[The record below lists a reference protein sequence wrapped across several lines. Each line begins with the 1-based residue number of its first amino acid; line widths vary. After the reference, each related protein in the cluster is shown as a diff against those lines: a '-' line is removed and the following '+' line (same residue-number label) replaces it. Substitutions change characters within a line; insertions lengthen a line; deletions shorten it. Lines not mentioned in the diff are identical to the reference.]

1 MTQRFKYKLYLIA
14 LCLTTALSLKAQYSE
29 DNLLSEANV
38 LFEQHKYAEAMPLY
52 AQLLSLQ
59 PTKPEFN
66 YKYGATALYGDAS
79 KKEEAIKY
87 LRFASTKTGIDK
99 NCWYFLGKAY
109 HLNYQF
115 ADAIVAYQKF
125 QELASKKEIAE
136 LNVDREIEDCRNGQ
150 NLLSN
155 IKEVTVLAKNKS
167 LAESFFRIY
176 DLSDIGGKILVT
188 PDALLSSLD
197 KKRNHKSLILFRG
210 SGTTV
215 YFSSYGKDGDNGLDI
230 YQAEVLPNGAFSNPQ
245 KLGPEINTPYDEDYP
260 FLHPD
265 NKTFYFSSK
274 GHSSM
279 GGYDIFRADLD
290 PSTGKFGNAENLDFA
305 INTPDD
311 DLFYVA
317 DSAKKLANFASSRS
331 SKQGELDVYKVLV
344 KSAPAEITLIKGNF
358 SNEIRPE
365 NKLAK
370 ITVVDAS
377 TNAQIDVQ
385 YTDPNSG
392 DYVLSFP
399 RSGRFKFLVE
409 VEKSNQIHS
418 GVVDIPK
425 SSGIKAYLQNMQLV
439 SSSGVEKLLINNL
452 FDQTYDG
459 DVTALAQRLLRQ
471 RAALDVNFN
480 ASEETKEPV
489 AAPDTSL
496 DIAMAYTAAG
506 FGAGMSN
513 EKILNTAQER
523 SRKIALQAENI
534 SQLNNAATHNYFDA
548 LADAEA
554 KQLEAARL
562 IAQAEKA
569 TGDERSRI
577 MFDAG
582 IAKLKAENA
591 LNEAENSKALIEN
604 LSKIGESTHAALLKN
619 QQFEDSLQAALESD
633 DYNAALAALK
643 REKEIQE
650 NTDKSVEKYNPV
662 SEIQFTSIEAQKEA
676 KKYLDRASS
685 LRAQNDEL
693 QARLVTRIRQRETAK
708 GKDATKLDGEIVNLK
723 AEIADSERRT
733 DKAFAEAAKVQKEA
747 FSKSQQYDILVALN
761 EERSNGKT
769 VAGKAN
775 EINEVDLDQVALS
788 ISKLSIDNQAA
799 STYLTANPDAGNVF
813 ENDQVAMAFKREYA
827 SSDAVNDEVTAHNS
841 EDLLASSAA
850 DNENEK
856 VDSDKSISQDENQ
869 TNKVS
874 EEKAIAIDIS
884 KSAQTEIEVA
894 DVTDS
899 SEILKESSKDET
911 KTQDNQNIEN
921 EDASNTSAVD
931 IAESESNES
940 ENISEDKEVNK
951 SVTEGAIGG
960 DEITKAS
967 NSNTATK
974 GRDSNDIS
982 LENSNEDNTQLENTD
997 STNSAASANGEYAIE
1012 TDLAE
1017 IPKQI
1022 KAEKVKISA
1031 ATDWIAIIDASI
1043 AELEDEIAAN
1053 TTTDKEDAHA
1063 QLNQYREL
1071 RKAKEKEITVSEAS
1085 IQKMQSANRMDAEAM
1100 ETALVAAESD
1110 VDTLSASLVSRL
1122 EMKSNESATD
1132 IQSIKNIRKV
1142 DSDYLPELASIELS
1156 GLSDPEIADKRIA
1169 LNEKFISSVDKK
1181 MRNLSVGDLS
1191 SEQLLE
1197 LRRMKMLEILQDRKV
1212 QTGEMAYQARTPE
1225 AREYKSMVSDTPIA
1239 DESINEMGNTS
1250 AQFPNMSPELA
1261 SELQIP
1267 YSRNIILPG
1276 YEAEMKEADLQASD
1290 SAKSASRIE
1299 VNKEYLTNLKADI
1312 EIYSAAI
1319 DGTTNADNK
1328 IALQKRYDT
1337 LLAERSAVIDEI
1349 DADNLLIENISLASN
1364 LSEDVQHEL
1373 ADNPNDS
1380 SVKNSENA
1388 EPTETFGIEKQE
1400 IKEESGSTAVSK
1412 SDLVNHYDSLYQV
1425 SSNEILA
1432 ETPDKTE
1439 QLKKMSALNAQ
1450 MATQIDASINELMAE
1465 LDNPSS
1471 NINRDVVQQ
1480 EIQQLDDIAADK
1492 RQEADRLKS
1501 EAEMLAIQT
1510 QNEAISQKDNSI
1522 AENTKTNEASEDAE
1536 ITEAEIS
1543 QNIQQANALVQ
1554 VSDFSSGNYKSL
1566 NANITFNAIRS
1577 KMDSSAQMR
1586 LEAQN
1591 LVNQIE
1597 SMPAG
1602 LQKNQKS
1609 EELARV
1615 NTQLEKNDGQIN
1627 EVIASSNAAEIA
1639 FFQSANDAVMSEIQG
1654 FPTTS
1659 TDTLPMQELSA
1670 ESSRLTLQFSEN
1682 ESNLQKGVLSN
1693 SEKISR
1699 DLDLIAKLDALNT
1712 QLDDIVD
1719 AYEIQNVEAN
1729 KAENHSSD
1737 INANTRA
1744 NEEVTEQS
1752 EIAEIPILERSINYE
1767 PEKGKSYITPIFRNY
1782 ESNMTPEKKA
1792 AYIANNTE
1800 LQVSPIL
1807 YEPANAEADYK
1818 LLSTATKIDEKGI
1831 RLLKGS
1837 PQKLD
1842 YLTASIKADSLKK
1855 IERRK
1860 ADYAEKLITSAKETL
1875 GEVKRLENA
1884 KGHEDIESRKIQ
1896 IQNRIERLSAAANEK
1911 LEEASIAAY
1920 QAEDLRAMR
1929 QSQEEIIALSA
1940 ANLKPN
1946 DLAEL
1951 NAVLNNKTY
1960 TIVPSDLASA
1970 EIHEVKPVKAAPQK
1984 DVQIA
1989 VVPTIPTTEKTP
2001 KSDVVTVNENL
2012 SSIDEKL
2019 LLEAHGNWLNV
2030 VEIIAEKDDFSD
2042 VKESLFIDTDQPIY
2056 TKLTPIPMNPELPK
2070 GLIFQVQVGAFKNKI
2085 PQDLFGDFAPIM
2097 GEKLDNGITRYRA
2110 GVFKQYRNA
2119 LEAKTKIRARGYSD
2133 AFVVAYV
2140 DGERLTGAQAQ
2151 EILRQAQVSE
2161 GVTAEEIAL
2170 NKAAENP
2177 AKQVNE
2183 TKRMDDLAKM
2193 DAVQTANVD
2202 YYSDPEA
2209 AQATQVEITPGL
2221 FYTVQVGVYSKPV
2234 KLDKLFNLVELNSE
2248 LTASK
2253 YIRYTSGRYSSVAA
2267 AGIRKSEAIA
2277 KGVTDAFIT
2286 AYYNGTRISLTKAQ
2300 ELLDQNGGSI
2310 LSSNISKTPQ
2320 SNISKPNALT
2330 KPEAPTRSAISV
2342 KAESD
2347 TNPEPKKDEV
2357 KYVIILGSYS
2367 GDIPQNVANVF
2378 LERSDLQIRRVTA
2391 PNGISIYASPEFET
2405 KAEAEE
2411 FLKLSRKA
2419 GIDSAV
2425 MGKVV
2430 NGKITAVAPK

>member
-14 LCLTTALSLKAQYSE
+14 LCLTSALSLKAQYSE

-52 AQLLSLQ
+52 AQLLSLE

-66 YKYGATALYGDAS
+66 YKYGATALYGDAT

-115 ADAIVAYQKF
+115 ADAINAYQKF

-136 LNVDREIEDCRNGQ
+136 RNVDREIEDCRNGQ

-265 NKTFYFSSK
+265 NTTFYFSSK

-290 PSTGKFGNAENLDFA
+290 ASTGRFTTAKNLDFA

-317 DSAKKLANFASSRS
+317 DSAKQLANFASSRGS
-331 SKQGELDVYKVLV
+331 TQGELDVYKVLV
-344 KSAPAEITLIKGNF
+344 KSVPAEITLIKGSF
-358 SNEIRPE
+358 SNKISPE

-409 VEKSNQIHS
+409 IEKSNQIHS
-418 GVVDIPK
+418 GTVDIPK

-459 DVTALAQRLLRQ
+459 DVTALAQKLLRQ

-480 ASEETKEPV
+480 ASGQAEEPV
-489 AAPDTSL
+489 LQPESEQ

-506 FGAGMSN
+506 FGAGLNN
-513 EKILNTAQER
+513 EKVLNTALER
-523 SRKIALQAENI
+523 TKKIGSQAARI
-534 SQLNNAATHNYFDA
+534 SQLKNAANQNYFDV
-548 LADAEA
+548 LAVAEA
-554 KQLEAARL
+554 KQKEASGL
-562 IAQAEKA
+562 IAQADKA
-569 TGDERSRI
+569 TGDERSKI

-591 LNEAENSKALIEN
+591 LNEAESSKALIEN
-604 LSKIGESTHAALLKN
+604 LSKIEERTQTAYEKN
-619 QQFEDSLQAALESD
+619 QQFNDSLKAALEGD
-633 DYNAALAALK
+633 DYNAALTALK
-643 REKEIQE
+643 REKENQE

-662 SEIQFTSIEAQKEA
+662 TEIQSNSSEAQRDA

-693 QARLVTRIRQRETAK
+693 KARLVTRNRQRETAK

-723 AEIADSERRT
+723 AEIASSERRT
-733 DKAFAEAAKVQKEA
+733 DKAFAEAAMVQKEA
-747 FSKSQQYDILVALN
+747 FSKSQQYDILAALS
-761 EERSNGKT
+761 EDSTPDKT
-769 VAGKAN
+769 VASAAN
-775 EINEVDLDQVALS
+775 EIKEGNLDQVALS
-788 ISKLSIDNQAA
+788 ISKLSIDNQAV
-799 STYLTANPDAGNVF
+799 SSYLTANPDAGNVF

-827 SSDAVNDEVTAHNS
+827 PDASVNSQAGVQNDDA
-841 EDLLASSAA
+841 LLASFSTNN
-850 DNENEK
+850 DKEN
-856 VDSDKSISQDENQ
+856 VDLDKSNSQVENLSNEDAEETENGIDPSASTQAEIARSDRTDSAKNLNESSQDE
-869 TNKVS
+869 T
-874 EEKAIAIDIS
+874 I
-884 KSAQTEIEVA
+884 
-894 DVTDS
+894 
-899 SEILKESSKDET
+899 
-911 KTQDNQNIEN
+911 TQDARNSTNEEVPKSSSADLAEN
-921 EDASNTSAVD
+921 KSD
-931 IAESESNES
+931 ES
-940 ENISEDKEVNK
+940 ENSLEEKRVNESISNPKLV
-951 SVTEGAIGG
+951 G
-960 DEITKAS
+960 DEIA
-967 NSNTATK
+967 NATPDVFGNQGSDSK
-974 GRDSNDIS
+974 GNS
-982 LENSNEDNTQLENTD
+982 LENSLTVNELAKSD
-997 STNSAASANGEYAIE
+997 SVHSVATGEGDDVKKPEI
-1012 TDLAE
+1012 TE

-1031 ATDWIAIIDASI
+1031 ASDWIAIIDASI
-1043 AELEDEIAAN
+1043 AELEDELAAN
-1053 TTTDKEDAHA
+1053 TATDKAGAQA
-1063 QLNQYREL
+1063 QLDQYREL
-1071 RKAKEKEITVSEAS
+1071 RTAKEKEISVSEAS
-1085 IQKMQSANRMDAEAM
+1085 IQKMQSADRTDAEAL
-1100 ETALVAAESD
+1100 ASVVAAAEND
-1110 VDTLSASLVSRL
+1110 VDTLSSSLVSRL

-1142 DSDYLPELASIELS
+1142 DSNYLPELASIELS
-1156 GLSDPEIADKRIA
+1156 GLSDPEIANKRIA
-1169 LNEKFISSVDKK
+1169 LNENFIASVDKN
-1181 MRNLSVGDLS
+1181 MSDSAVSELW

-1225 AREYKSMVSDTPIA
+1225 AREYKSMVSETVTA
-1239 DESINEMGNTS
+1239 DEQINKTANNS
-1250 AQFPNMSPELA
+1250 SQFPNLSPELA
-1261 SELQIP
+1261 AELQLS
-1267 YSRNIILPG
+1267 YSRNVILPG
-1276 YEAEMKEADLQASD
+1276 YEVEMKESDLQATEE
-1290 SAKSASRIE
+1290 AKAASRIDI
-1299 VNKEYLTNLKADI
+1299 NKDYLKNLHADI
-1312 EIYSAAI
+1312 EIYSAALN
-1319 DGTTNADNK
+1319 GTTNANNK
-1328 IALQKRYDT
+1328 IALQKRYDL

-1349 DADNLLIENISLASN
+1349 DKDQTFIENISLASN
-1364 LSEDVQHEL
+1364 EPENGQPEL
-1373 ADNPNDS
+1373 AENTNQNENTLDH
-1380 SVKNSENA
+1380 SENA
-1388 EPTETFGIEKQE
+1388 ESTEVFGAESQK
-1400 IKEESGSTAVSK
+1400 IKEEPRNTSEMTAEIV
-1412 SDLVNHYDSLYQV
+1412 HHFDSLYQV
-1425 SSNEILA
+1425 SSDEILA
-1432 ETPDKTE
+1432 EKPNKLDELTR
-1439 QLKKMSALNAQ
+1439 MSALNAQ
-1450 MATQIDASINELMAE
+1450 IAAQIDASINELIAE
-1465 LDNPSS
+1465 LDDPSS
-1471 NINRDVVQQ
+1471 NVNRDLVQQ

-1501 EAEMLAIQT
+1501 EAEMLAAQT
-1510 QNEAISQKDNSI
+1510 KTEVNRQIDNSI
-1522 AENTKTNEASEDAE
+1522 AENGRSNEVSANS
-1536 ITEAEIS
+1536 EIS
-1543 QNIQQANALVQ
+1543 TTEIRQNIEKANALIQTPKV
-1554 VSDFSSGNYKSL
+1554 SSGNYKSL
-1566 NANITFNAIRS
+1566 NANITFNGIRS
-1577 KMDSSAQMR
+1577 KMDSSIQMR
-1586 LEAQN
+1586 QEAQN

-1597 SMPAG
+1597 TMPQG
-1602 LQKNQKS
+1602 VQKNQIS
-1609 EELARV
+1609 AELANL
-1615 NTQLEKNDGQIN
+1615 NTKLEKNDAQIN
-1627 EVIASSNAAEIA
+1627 EVIANSNAAEIA
-1639 FFQSANDAVMSEIQG
+1639 FFQSANDAVMSEIQN
-1654 FPTTS
+1654 FPTASRETI
-1659 TDTLPMQELSA
+1659 PIRELTE
-1670 ESSRLTLQFSEN
+1670 ESSRLAMQLSEN
-1682 ESNLQKGVLSN
+1682 ESNLQKGIILN

-1699 DLDLIAKLDALNT
+1699 DRDLIAKLDALNT
-1712 QLDDIVD
+1712 QLDDIVE
-1719 AYEIQNVEAN
+1719 AHEIRVVVAN
-1729 KAENHSSD
+1729 AVDNQAADTITNTNQEVPELSD
-1737 INANTRA
+1737 
-1744 NEEVTEQS
+1744 
-1752 EIAEIPILERSINYE
+1752 IAEIAILEKSANYQ
-1767 PEKGKSYITPIFRNY
+1767 PEKGMSYITPIFRDY
-1782 ESNMTPEKKA
+1782 ESKMAPKKKA
-1792 AYIANNTE
+1792 DYIANNVE

-1807 YEPANAEADYK
+1807 YESANEEADYK

-1837 PQKLD
+1837 PEKLN

-1855 IERRK
+1855 IESRK
-1860 ADYAEKLITSAKETL
+1860 ADYAERLTNNAKETL
-1875 GEVKRLENA
+1875 EEVKRLENA
-1884 KGHEDIESRKIQ
+1884 KKHENIESRKIQ
-1896 IQNRIERLSAAANEK
+1896 IQNRIDRLTASASEK
-1911 LEEASIAAY
+1911 LEKASLAAY
-1920 QAEDLRAMR
+1920 QAEDLRTMR
-1929 QSQEEIIALSA
+1929 QSQEEVIARSA
-1940 ANLKPN
+1940 TYLQPK

-1960 TIVPSDLASA
+1960 TVVTSDLAST
-1970 EIHEVKPVKAAPQK
+1970 EIHDAKPVKSTPKK
-1984 DVQIA
+1984 DLKIN
-1989 VVPTIPTTEKTP
+1989 VVPPASPEKTP
-2001 KSDVVTVNENL
+2001 DSDIVTVNENL

-2030 VEIIAEKDDFSD
+2030 VEVIAEKDDFSD

-2056 TKLTPIPMNPELPK
+2056 SKLLPIPMNPELPK
-2070 GLIFQVQVGAFKNKI
+2070 GLIFQVQVGAFRNKI

-2110 GVFKQYRNA
+2110 GIFKQYRNA

-2133 AFVVAYV
+2133 AFVVAYI

-2151 EILRQAQVSE
+2151 DILRQARVNE
-2161 GVTAEEIAL
+2161 GVTAEEIAQ

-2177 AKQVNE
+2177 GKQASATKSTDEIAKIDAIQ
-2183 TKRMDDLAKM
+2183 TK
-2193 DAVQTANVD
+2193 NID

-2209 AQATQVEITPGL
+2209 AQATQVEVTPGL

-2253 YIRYTSGRYSSVAA
+2253 FIRYTSGRYSSVKNATV
-2267 AGIRKSEAIA
+2267 RKSEAIA

-2286 AYYNGTRISLTKAQ
+2286 AYYNGVRISLTRAQ
-2300 ELLDQNGGSI
+2300 ELLDQKGNSI
-2310 LSSNISKTPQ
+2310 LSAQISKNQ
-2320 SNISKPNALT
+2320 Q
-2330 KPEAPTRSAISV
+2330 PESV
-2342 KAESD
+2342 KPVAKTKSES
-2347 TNPEPKKDEV
+2347 TAKSEPFKDNV
-2357 KYVIILGSYS
+2357 RYVIILGSYA

-2378 LERSDLQIRRVTA
+2378 LDRSDLQIRRVTA

-2405 KAEAEE
+2405 KAEAED

-2419 GIDSAV
+2419 GIDSAI
-2425 MGKVV
+2425 MGQVV
-2430 NGKITAVAPK
+2430 NGKITSVDSK